1 MKVKNWMTKRL
12 ITIEPSLSVRDAV
25 HLMYKHSIRH
35 LPVVVDGELVGLVT
49 ESNLRQYFYHQN
61 LDNLT
66 VEDVMILNPITTD
79 PNSSIDSAARL
90 IHEFKIGGLPVLD
103 KRSLVG
109 IITTTDILS
118 AFLQFLGLLK
128 ESSRLD
134 VILKEPEGN
143 LEEVLTEIRRFGGK
157 VISVGME
164 ATSSKKKIHY
174 IRLEKIDLLPIVR
187 AIEKKGHKVVSV
199 LD

>member
-1 MKVKNWMTKRL
+1 MTKKL
-12 ITIEPSLSVRDAV
+12 ITIGPNCSVKEAV
-25 HLMYKHSIRH
+25 HLMYKYSIRH
-35 LPVVVDGELVGLVT
+35 IPVVDHNELLGLVT
-49 ESNLRQYFYHQN
+49 ESNLRQYFYHSE
-61 LDNLT
+61 LDSLK
-66 VEDVMILNPITTD
+66 VEDVMILNPITVD

-134 VILKEPEGN
+134 VILNDTKN
-143 LEEVLTEIRRFGGK
+143 LDEVLTIIRKHGGK

-164 ATSSKKKIHY
+164 ATSTRKKIHY
-174 IRLEKIDLLPIVR
+174 IRLEKIDLLPIVK
-187 AIEKKGHKVVSV
+187 AIEEKGHKVVSV

>member
-1 MKVKNWMTKRL
+1 
-12 ITIEPSLSVRDAV
+12 
-25 HLMYKHSIRH
+25 
-35 LPVVVDGELVGLVT
+35 
-49 ESNLRQYFYHQN
+49 
-61 LDNLT
+61 
-66 VEDVMILNPITTD
+66 MILNPITVD
-79 PNSSIDSAARL
+79 PKSSIDSAARL
-90 IHEFKIGGLPVLD
+90 IHELKIGVLPVLD

-134 VILKEPEGN
+134 VILNDTKN
-143 LEEVLTEIRRFGGK
+143 LDEVLTIIREYGGK

-164 ATSSKKKIHY
+164 ATRNRKKIHY
-174 IRLEKIDLLPIVR
+174 IRLEKIDLLPIVK
-187 AIEKKGHKVVSV
+187 AIEEKGHKVVSV

>member
-1 MKVKNWMTKRL
+1 MKVKNWMTKKL
-12 ITIEPSLSVRDAV
+12 ITIGPNCSVKEAV
-25 HLMYKHSIRH
+25 HLMYKYSIRH
-35 LPVVVDGELVGLVT
+35 IPVVEPNELLGLVT
-49 ESNLRQYFYHQN
+49 ESNLRQYFYHSE
-61 LDNLT
+61 LDSLK
-66 VEDVMILNPITTD
+66 VEDVMILNPITVD

-134 VILKEPEGN
+134 VILNDTKN
-143 LEEVLTEIRRFGGK
+143 LDEVLTIIRKHGGK

-164 ATSSKKKIHY
+164 ATSARKKIHY
-174 IRLEKIDLLPIVR
+174 IRLEKIDLLPIVK
-187 AIEKKGHKVVSV
+187 AIEGKGHKVVSV

>member
-1 MKVKNWMTKRL
+1 MKVKNWMTRKL
-12 ITIEPSLSVRDAV
+12 ITVEPRRSVKDAV
-25 HLMYKHSIRH
+25 HLMYKYSIRH
-35 LPVVVDGELVGLVT
+35 IPVLDHGELVGLVT
-49 ESNLRQYFYHQN
+49 ESNLRQYFYHSR
-61 LDNLT
+61 LEKLT
-66 VEDVMILNPITTD
+66 VEDCMILNPITID

-103 KRSLVG
+103 KRMLVG

-128 ESSRLD
+128 DSSRLD
-134 VILKEPEGN
+134 VTLREPDGN
-143 LEEVLTEIRRFGGK
+143 LEEVLKEIRKYGGK

-164 ATSSKKKIHY
+164 STGSKKKIHY
-174 IRLEKIDLLPIVR
+174 IRLEKINLIPIVKAVER
-187 AIEKKGHKVVSV
+187 LGHKVVSV